1 MEEED
6 RNNLYQEVDQ
16 TLGKE
21 LIKYDVYLFG
31 EWALNMFSCINLD
44 PWGFQWPMR
53 SGQNSTVQM
62 DGHDPH
68 FLLNSLTRQL

>member
-44 PWGFQWPMR
+44 P
-53 SGQNSTVQM
+53 
-62 DGHDPH
+62 
-68 FLLNSLTRQL
+68 